1 MVGVN
6 DTSSALRWRSE
17 VRMWETTATNVYRR
31 ADGLQITITIP
42 SASPDQLGFI
52 LSIPQILGEP
62 ARVIALASTTGD
74 AAMSE
79 VDAGYPLPAW
89 WTS

>member
-1 MVGVN
+1 
-6 DTSSALRWRSE
+6 
-17 VRMWETTATNVYRR
+17 MWETTGTNIYRR

-42 SASPDQLGFI
+42 SASPDTLGFI

-62 ARVIALASTTGD
+62 GRVVALSAVSGD
-74 AAMSE
+74 GAMEE
-79 VDAGYPLPAW
+79 VDAAYPLPEW

>member
-1 MVGVN
+1 
-6 DTSSALRWRSE
+6 
-17 VRMWETTATNVYRR
+17 MWETTATNVYRR
-31 ADGLQITITIP
+31 ADGLQISITIP
-42 SASPDQLGFI
+42 SSSPDTLGFI

-62 ARVIALASTTGD
+62 ARVVPLSAVSGD

-79 VDAGYPLPAW
+79 VDAGYPLPEW